1 MNLFIDQL
9 RRTRWYYYIYI
20 FV

>member
-9 RRTRWYYYIYI
+9 RRTR
-20 FV
+20 